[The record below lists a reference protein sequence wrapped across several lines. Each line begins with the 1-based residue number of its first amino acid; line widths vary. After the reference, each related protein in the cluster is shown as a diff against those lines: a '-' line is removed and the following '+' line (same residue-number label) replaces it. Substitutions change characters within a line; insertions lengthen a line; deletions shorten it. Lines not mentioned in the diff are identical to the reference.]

1 MSAEL
6 SLRQRAMR
14 LRLAGWAVTLICMT
28 LSRSREWFYKWWDR
42 YQAEGAS
49 GLRDRSH
56 APSHNQR
63 VVSDEL
69 RQTIVQVRDRLVRR
83 HGPRERYR
91 LAGAPT
97 IRHEL
102 ECVGYRPLPS
112 LRTIERVLQAAGR
125 TSRAGRSRAAIN
137 GIRWI

>member
-28 LSRSREWFYKWWDR
+28 LNRSREWFYKWWDR

-56 APSHNQR
+56 APNHSQR
-63 VVSDEL
+63 VMSDEL

-102 ECVGYRPLPS
+102 ECVG
-112 LRTIERVLQAAGR
+112 
-125 TSRAGRSRAAIN
+125 
-137 GIRWI
+137 